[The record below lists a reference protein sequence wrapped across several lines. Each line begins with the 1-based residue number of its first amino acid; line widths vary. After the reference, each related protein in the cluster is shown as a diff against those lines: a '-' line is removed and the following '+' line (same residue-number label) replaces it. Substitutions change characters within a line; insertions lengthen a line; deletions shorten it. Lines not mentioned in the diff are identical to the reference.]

1 MRPISKIV
9 IVGGGTSGWLAASM
23 LCHHFKRE
31 LCQIQLIE
39 SEEFGT
45 IAVAESTVPRFVG
58 LFQRLAINEQ
68 GFIPAPKATTNMAIQ
83 FVACHRATK
92 NTSLPSAVIHR

>member
-1 MRPISKIV
+1 VCWWKIGTGNAPHIQIV

-39 SEEFGT
+39 SEEIGT
-45 IAVAESTVPRFVG
+45 IAVAIHGTAFRQS
-58 LFQRLAINEQ
+58 
-68 GFIPAPKATTNMAIQ
+68 
-83 FVACHRATK
+83 H
-92 NTSLPSAVIHR
+92 SAARHQ